1 MTYWKELPETFTCVW
16 DLSQISD
23 ANLLFAI
30 ASLTRKDMNRFLKKG
45 NTFCLS
51 AF

>member
-23 ANLLFAI
+23 ANLTLAI
-30 ASLTRKDMNRFLKKG
+30 ALTY
-45 NTFCLS
+45 
-51 AF
+51 